1 MTLLSAGRSLR
12 STPAACRG
20 SGGVRIG
27 SFRGIGVGDN
37 GGGGVDSTGQGTE
50 RLEPARDPCR
60 LQPPA
65 ARPPFPRGTSRRSD
79 FGGRGVR
86 RGKQGRRDGSRVR
99 CRVWTT
105 AVDPDDTERPTCSRP
120 RRCCPPRWA
129 SWRSVDLDEA
139 ADPGWR
145 PCPESAAW
153 WWRCRCGGAQ
163 IRLVGFV
170 HLRWE
175 EVVRCA
181 SKNSSPMPAS
191 GHGSWWFTPRT

>member
-1 MTLLSAGRSLR
+1 MVEAEWTVRDKAQNDWSRPEIHAVYNPPLLDLLFHEVPAGGRILEG
-12 STPAACRG
+12 AAC
-20 SGGVRIG
+20 GG
-27 SFRGIGVGDN
+27 
-37 GGGGVDSTGQGTE
+37 
-50 RLEPARDPCR
+50 
-60 LQPPA
+60 
-65 ARPPFPRGTSRRSD
+65 
-79 FGGRGVR
+79 
-86 RGKQGRRDGSRVR
+86 GKQGRRDGSRVR